1 MKRNSQSFTVRI
13 EPFTHLSKKLIL
25 FDCGNSLAAQ
35 EHIEDLDGV
44 RWSKNRRQYYMDF
57 ENNTINRIFKHVQ
70 KKAGW
75 YLDYSAF
82 SKTDA
87 EEPINPAK
95 SPKKEDLIKKRTLSE
110 VQEKELTRFRNWMR
124 SKRYA
129 ENTVRSYGNSLDSF
143 FKFFNTKNIDEIGT
157 DELFIYNTEY
167 VIKRGISSS
176 FQNQTVSAIKTY
188 YLKMRG
194 IKLEFETVER
204 PQKFN
209 RLPRVIAIE
218 KVAEALTGIPNLK
231 HKTALSTIY
240 GLGLRRSELIHLKL
254 EDLDFLR
261 NSIAIKNAKG
271 QKDRDLP
278 MPEKLKLLIQ
288 RYLVSYNP
296 SYWLIEGKTKGSMY
310 SETSLQNIFK
320 KHFGNH
326 DKKTTFTLHSLRH
339 SFATHL
345 MDSGVDLRIIQELLG
360 HKSSKT
366 TEIYTHVSM
375 RNLRNIP
382 NPLEGFDL

>member
-1 MKRNSQSFTVRI
+1 MKRNSQSFTIRI
-13 EPFTHLSKKLIL
+13 EPFTHLRKKLIL
-25 FDCGNSLAAQ
+25 IDCNNSLSAH
-35 EHIEDLDGV
+35 EHIETLDGV
-44 RWSKNRRQYYMDF
+44 RWSKNRQQYYMDF
-57 ENNTINRIFKHVQ
+57 ENNTINRIFKHIQ
-70 KKAGW
+70 RMSGW

-82 SKTDA
+82 SKTNT
-87 EEPINPAK
+87 EEPIMPSK
-95 SPKKEDLIKKRTLSE
+95 KHQKEDLIKKRVLSGE
-110 VQEKELTRFRNWMR
+110 QKEELTRFRNWMR
-124 SKRYA
+124 SKRYS

-176 FQNQTVSAIKTY
+176 FQNQTVSALKTY

-194 IKLEFETVER
+194 IKLQFETVER
-204 PQKFN
+204 PQKFS
-209 RLPRVIAIE
+209 RLPRVIAKE
-218 KVAEALTGIPNLK
+218 KVASALSGIPNLK

-240 GLGLRRSELIHLKL
+240 ALGLRRSELIHLKL
-254 EDLDFLR
+254 EDIDFLR
-261 NSIAIKNAKG
+261 DSIAIKNAKG

-278 MPEKLKLLIQ
+278 MPKKLKLLIQ
-288 RYLVSYNP
+288 RYLVSFNP
-296 SYWLIEGKTKGSMY
+296 SYWLIEGKAKGRMY

-320 KHFGNH
+320 KYFGSSN
-326 DKKTTFTLHSLRH
+326 KKTTFTLHSLRH

-382 NPLEGFDL
+382 NPIEDFDL